1 MNSLLLTCTRIL
13 LSGWRPCSPAGLG
26 TERAVLALV
35 VPGSVHKEAAL
46 PRAQLGWLVHI
57 KSPRES
63 GAPGGSFQWRV
74 SRGRPGLMCPYFLP
88 SSVPHFPEIPNSA
101 LLAMLMVPLSF
112 GGATPW
118 EGGRRWQPPQQE
130 PWGAGDFS
138 KPFRHRG
145 PPLFW
150 LLDLHEVLEGPPGS
164 GDWGAILRIAST
176 PGPRGVLSLA
186 SPPQLPHLH
195 HSPACGTPRSL
206 GPEML
211 HQPSPQVLRAIFFG
225 FLYLPFFFYFLDLIL
240 LLHWSIKLSSSVVVV
255 FHEVHTDSLIHTSAL
270 IHVLFCPASWRLV
283 E

>member
-1 MNSLLLTCTRIL
+1 
-13 LSGWRPCSPAGLG
+13 
-26 TERAVLALV
+26 
-35 VPGSVHKEAAL
+35 
-46 PRAQLGWLVHI
+46 
-57 KSPRES
+57 
-63 GAPGGSFQWRV
+63 
-74 SRGRPGLMCPYFLP
+74 MCPYFFP

-101 LLAMLMVPLSF
+101 LLAMLMAPLSF
-112 GGATPW
+112 CGVTPW

-150 LLDLHEVLEGPPGS
+150 LLNLREVLEGPPGS

-195 HSPACGTPRSL
+195 HSPGCGTPRSP

-225 FLYLPFFFYFLDLIL
+225 FLCLPFFFL
-240 LLHWSIKLSSSVVVV
+240 LFRFDFAFALEYKVV
-255 FHEVHTDSLIHTSAL
+255 F
-270 IHVLFCPASWRLV
+270 
-283 E
+283 